1 MIFSKSIAYISSLC
15 IHSIYCIMFSSQSL
29 TIPELANTSRASSV
43 LLYTTDSASSVRL
56 AGRKNAVSRH
66 PPAILSVLPY
76 ELRSSRALHTI
87 H

>member
-56 AGRKNAVSRH
+56 AGRKTVDD
-66 PPAILSVLPY
+66 
-76 ELRSSRALHTI
+76 SSINRKYRQGYQLLYMQ
-87 H
+87 